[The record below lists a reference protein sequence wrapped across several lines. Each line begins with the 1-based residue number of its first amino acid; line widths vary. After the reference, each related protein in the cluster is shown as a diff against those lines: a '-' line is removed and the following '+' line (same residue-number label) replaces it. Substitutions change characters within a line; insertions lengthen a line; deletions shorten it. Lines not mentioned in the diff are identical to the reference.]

1 MKLLFLFIVYSVMV
15 FAQDMNIKVTD
26 ERTGKQM
33 LYGICTRDAF
43 ADTSF
48 KEWYDREY
56 REYEP
61 DMEVVDSLNWQVT
74 NLKMLV
80 VFGTWCGDSRRELPR
95 LFKILDLSGFPMD
108 KLTLIAVDR
117 KKETEGFDSKEKE
130 INYVPTI
137 ILYSGTKELGRII
150 ETPAET
156 LEKDLV
162 KILANK

>member
-43 ADTSF
+43 SDTSF
-48 KEWYDREY
+48 KEWYDKEY

-61 DMEVVDSLNWQVT
+61 DMEAVDSLNWQVT

-117 KKETEGFDSKEKE
+117 KKETDGFDSKEKE
-130 INYVPTI
+130 INFVPTI

-150 ETPAET
+150 ETPVET
-156 LEKDLV
+156 IEKDLLG
-162 KILANK
+162 ILMKK